1 MIPKIEDGNNFGV
14 KIQHETIETM
24 TEIENEI
31 RERLNYFANYYAV
44 RGDLVANVSEY
55 PPSED
60 DVKFK

>member
-1 MIPKIEDGNNFGV
+1 
-14 KIQHETIETM
+14 M